1 LPNLQGHH
9 LALGHPDAPRP
20 AMKCNMLLNMFFE
33 GGKVMLDKSHKK
45 WKDLVTG
52 KMPLQTDNLGLQM
65 FLKRTTTKL
74 ATQAAPVEVE
84 KAVTELHSFFLKY
97 ERILQ
102 KELAIIS
109 K

>member
-1 LPNLQGHH
+1 
-9 LALGHPDAPRP
+9 
-20 AMKCNMLLNMFFE
+20 
-33 GGKVMLDKSHKK
+33 MLDSGNKK

-52 KMPLQTDNLGLQM
+52 KLSLQTDNLGLQM

-74 ATQAAPVEVE
+74 NGQSPATEIE
-84 KAVTELHSFFLKY
+84 KAVAEMHSFFVKY

-109 K
+109 R

>member
-1 LPNLQGHH
+1 
-9 LALGHPDAPRP
+9 
-20 AMKCNMLLNMFFE
+20 
-33 GGKVMLDKSHKK
+33 MLDKNHKK

-52 KMPLQTDNLGLQM
+52 KAPLQTDNLGLQM

-74 ATQAAPVEVE
+74 TAQSEPVEID
-84 KAVTELHSFFLKY
+84 KAVAELHSFFVKY

-102 KELAIIS
+102 KEIAIIS

>member
-1 LPNLQGHH
+1 VAIRVFG
-9 LALGHPDAPRP
+9 
-20 AMKCNMLLNMFFE
+20 E
-33 GGKVMLDKSHKK
+33 GEVMLDKSNKK

-52 KMPLQTDNLGLQM
+52 KILLQTDNLGLQM
-65 FLKRTTTKL
+65 FLKRTTTKF
-74 ATQAAPVEVE
+74 AIEASQAEVD
-84 KAVTELHSFFLKY
+84 KAVAEIYIFFLKY

>member
-1 LPNLQGHH
+1 
-9 LALGHPDAPRP
+9 
-20 AMKCNMLLNMFFE
+20 
-33 GGKVMLDKSHKK
+33 MLDKSNKK

-52 KMPLQTDNLGLQM
+52 KISLQTDNLGLQM

-74 ATQAAPVEVE
+74 TAQSAPDELE
-84 KAVTELHSFFLKY
+84 KAVVEMHGFFVKY

>member
-1 LPNLQGHH
+1 
-9 LALGHPDAPRP
+9 
-20 AMKCNMLLNMFFE
+20 
-33 GGKVMLDKSHKK
+33 MLDKSNRK

-52 KMPLQTDNLGLQM
+52 KISLQTDNLGLQM

-74 ATQAAPVEVE
+74 AAQSTPS
-84 KAVTELHSFFLKY
+84 ELETAIAEMHNFFVKY

-102 KELAIIS
+102 KEIAIIS

>member
-1 LPNLQGHH
+1 
-9 LALGHPDAPRP
+9 
-20 AMKCNMLLNMFFE
+20 
-33 GGKVMLDKSHKK
+33 MLDIGHKK

-52 KMPLQTDNLGLQM
+52 KLALQTDNLGLQM

-74 ATQAAPVEVE
+74 TMQSTAAELE
-84 KAVTELHSFFLKY
+84 KAITEMHGFFVKY

-102 KELAIIS
+102 KEIALIS

>member
-1 LPNLQGHH
+1 
-9 LALGHPDAPRP
+9 
-20 AMKCNMLLNMFFE
+20 MFFG
-33 GGKVMLDKSHKK
+33 GGKAMLDRSNKK

-52 KMPLQTDNLGLQM
+52 KISLQTDNLGLQM

-74 ATQAAPVEVE
+74 ATQATPVELE
-84 KAVTELHSFFLKY
+84 KAVTEIHSFFVKY

-102 KELAIIS
+102 KEIAIIS

>member
-1 LPNLQGHH
+1 
-9 LALGHPDAPRP
+9 
-20 AMKCNMLLNMFFE
+20 
-33 GGKVMLDKSHKK
+33 MLDKSNKK

-52 KMPLQTDNLGLQM
+52 KIPMKTDNLGLQM

-74 ATQAAPVEVE
+74 AAQATADEIE
-84 KAVTELHSFFLKY
+84 KAVAEIHSFFVKY

>member
-1 LPNLQGHH
+1 
-9 LALGHPDAPRP
+9 
-20 AMKCNMLLNMFFE
+20 
-33 GGKVMLDKSHKK
+33 MLDIGNKK

-52 KMPLQTDNLGLQM
+52 KIALQTDNLGLQM

-74 ATQAAPVEVE
+74 TMQSTATELE
-84 KAVTELHSFFLKY
+84 KAITEMHSFFVKY

-102 KELAIIS
+102 KEIALIS

>member
-1 LPNLQGHH
+1 VDRVFG
-9 LALGHPDAPRP
+9 
-20 AMKCNMLLNMFFE
+20 E
-33 GGKVMLDKSHKK
+33 GEVMLEKSNKK

-52 KMPLQTDNLGLQM
+52 KILLQTDNLGLQM
-65 FLKRTTTKL
+65 FLKRTTTKF
-74 ATQAAPVEVE
+74 AIEASPAEVD
-84 KAVTELHSFFLKY
+84 KAVAEIYSFFLKY

>member
-1 LPNLQGHH
+1 
-9 LALGHPDAPRP
+9 
-20 AMKCNMLLNMFFE
+20 
-33 GGKVMLDKSHKK
+33 MLDIGNKK

-52 KMPLQTDNLGLQM
+52 KLALQTDNLGLQM

-74 ATQAAPVEVE
+74 TMQSTAAELE
-84 KAVTELHSFFLKY
+84 KAIAEMHGFFVKY

-102 KELAIIS
+102 KEIALIS